1 MVAQQQQK
9 LELCSWVSDY
19 LLLMS
24 LSHKVA
30 EQREAKGLQ
39 RHNKNWGGGC
49 SPSCLSV
56 KNLARAFH
64 GTGFAELLWSF

>member
-19 LLLMS
+19 LLLMG

-30 EQREAKGLQ
+30 EQRGAEGLH
-39 RHNKNWGGGC
+39 RYDKNWGGC
-49 SPSCLSV
+49 SPSCLGV